1 MGRSSNKKGGA
12 IISVVAWDGR
22 TLAADRQ
29 GTSGGNKTT
38 VTKIAAVQD
47 GKMLYAVAFVGLHTA
62 GLKMLEWF
70 QEGAVEEDFPS
81 IVDDGD
87 SLTSLIVASK
97 RGLVVYEQCPTPIF
111 FKDKLQAWGS
121 GASVALGA
129 LAMGADAKKAVEIA
143 CKYDIYCGLGIDA
156 ITVK

>member
-1 MGRSSNKKGGA
+1 M
-12 IISVVAWDGR
+12 SVVAWDGR
-22 TLAADRQ
+22 TLAADKQ

-38 VTKIAAVQD
+38 VSKIASVKD

-62 GLKMLEWF
+62 GLRMLEWF
-70 QEGAVEEDFPS
+70 AEGAEDEEFPN

-87 SLTSLIVASK
+87 TLTSLIVASK
-97 RGLVVYEQCPTPIF
+97 KGLVVYEQCPTPIV

-129 LAMGADAKKAVEIA
+129 MAMGADARKAVEIA
-143 CKYDIYCGLGIDA
+143 CKYDIYCGLGIDSV
-156 ITVK
+156 TVK